1 VEFPLFAKLS
11 ARALECLATRE
22 EKEKKDVSAG
32 DLRRMALACGR
43 AQCFDSDLM
52 EAMVPLIEESL
63 QDFRPRDLVH
73 VADAYA
79 RLPVPSPEL
88 FALVAEVLPRYLYD
102 LRPPELATLCR
113 SFAEVALYN
122 EELMDAL
129 VGEVEKRARSFG
141 AMECLIFL
149 DGLSRLHEGMDEDLR
164 VVRKERDAAVIAA
177 VADQLSGSAS
187 SLAATDLVRGFSALV
202 RLDYYNP
209 RLIHGRICAGL
220 SLKFDELLQGGRA
233 GPPAFARPQQAA
245 RGFNA
250 LAELLHCLSLLPA
263 QSHKSM
269 ELTTTTSQSM
279 TQLLGQLLS
288 LHQED
293 LERRGATAKDAT
305 ASVGRLPDPHAVA
318 TAAVAVA
325 QLGRVE
331 QEEEL
336 MKCLVQCVTGAK
348 NPGFLALASEEELKE
363 LQGAFELCNAMEVQE
378 VIAAELQRRP
388 MDVDSKG

>member
-1 VEFPLFAKLS
+1 MVTRPKSTMIALHTACVSLPWPEWRLEIIEKWLMVRLPAKK
-11 ARALECLATRE
+11 AATRGGHDLLYLPPA
-22 EKEKKDVSAG
+22 KQDVSW
-32 DLRRMALACGR
+32 
-43 AQCFDSDLM
+43 
-52 EAMVPLIEESL
+52 P
-63 QDFRPRDLVH
+63 
-73 VADAYA
+73 
-79 RLPVPSPEL
+79 
-88 FALVAEVLPRYLYD
+88 
-102 LRPPELATLCR
+102 
-113 SFAEVALYN
+113 
-122 EELMDAL
+122 
-129 VGEVEKRARSFG
+129 K
-141 AMECLIFL
+141 
-149 DGLSRLHEGMDEDLR
+149 LH
-164 VVRKERDAAVIAA
+164 
-177 VADQLSGSAS
+177 
-187 SLAATDLVRGFSALV
+187 TFVRGFSALV

-388 MDVDSKG
+388 MDVDRLQKSLDPCPESRQVWRISTSSQLSWPKMFIEFRCPCQRSVPPPRITTRPWYASLSRSTRASRTM